1 MCQYCL
7 HNPCL
12 PGCPNYEESRAVY
25 HCSICGQGIFEGE
38 EYIENGGDYI
48 HFECIPDLH
57 WLLKWLGYDIKEMKE
72 FDYYKE

>member
-12 PGCPNYEESRAVY
+12 PGCPNYEEPKAVY

-48 HFECIPDLH
+48 HFEMYT
-57 WLLKWLGYDIKEMKE
+57 GFEMVTRLVRIRCKGDAR
-72 FDYYKE
+72 F